1 MERLLI
7 LGSGPA
13 GLTAGIYAARA
24 ALNPKIADGPL
35 PGGLLVQTGS
45 VENFPGFPD
54 GVDGFEL
61 TDRMRCQAERS
72 GARLLNTQAVDVC
85 FSRGETGGHRVQFAD
100 GSSLECRDLI
110 VATGSSP
117 RWLGL
122 ESEKR
127 LRNKGV
133 SACARC
139 DGPLYRGM
147 TVCVAGG
154 GDTALDEALFLAG
167 FTEAVHLIHRR
178 DQFRASQIMADRVR
192 AEPKIHLHL
201 SCTVDEILGS
211 EKVEGVRI
219 RHADGSSESIACS
232 AFFSALGYDPNTAL
246 FRDSLEMDPAGYIR
260 TFDGTSRTS
269 VPHVFAAGDCADP
282 VYRQAVTA
290 AASGCRAV
298 LDCLEGPR

>member
-1 MERLLI
+1 MEKLLI

-35 PGGLLVQTGS
+35 PGGLPAQAGS
-45 VENFPGFPD
+45 IENFPGFPD

-61 TDRMRCQAERS
+61 TDRMRRQAERS
-72 GARLLNTQAVDVC
+72 GALLLHTQAADVC
-85 FSRGETGGHRVQFAD
+85 FSRRETGGHRVKFTD
-100 GSSLECRDLI
+100 GSVLECRDLI
-110 VATGSSP
+110 IATGSTP

-122 ESEKR
+122 ESERR
-127 LRNKGV
+127 LRNRGV
-133 SACARC
+133 SVCARC

-167 FTEAVHLIHRR
+167 FTKEVHLIHRR

-192 AEPKIHLHL
+192 SEPKIRLHL

-219 RHADGSSESIACS
+219 RRADGSTESIACS

-246 FRDSLEMDPAGYIR
+246 FRDALEMDAAGYIR
-260 TFDGTSRTS
+260 TFDGTARTS
-269 VPHVFAAGDCADP
+269 IPHVFAAGDCADP

-298 LDCLEGPR
+298 LDCLNG

>member
-1 MERLLI
+1 MEKLLI

-13 GLTAGIYAARA
+13 GLTAGIYAARSD
-24 ALNPKIADGPL
+24 LKPKIADGPL

-61 TDRMRCQAERS
+61 TDRMRCQAERA
-72 GARLLNTQAVDVC
+72 GAVILNTQAVDVC
-85 FSRGETGGHRVQFAD
+85 FSCGGTAGHRVNFAD
-100 GSSLECRDLI
+100 GSSLECRNLI
-110 VATGSSP
+110 IATGSSP

-122 ESEKR
+122 ASERR

-139 DGPLYRGM
+139 DGPLFRGM

-154 GDTALDEALFLAG
+154 GDTAMDEALFLAG
-167 FTEAVHLIHRR
+167 FTDRVHLVHRR

-192 AEPKIHLHL
+192 SEPKIVLHL
-201 SCTVDEILGS
+201 SCTVEEILGT
-211 EKVEGVRI
+211 ERVEGVRI
-219 RHADGSSESIACS
+219 RRADGSSETIPCA
-232 AFFSALGYDPNTAL
+232 AFFSALGYDPNTGL
-246 FRDSLEMDPAGYIR
+246 FRDRLEMDPSGYIR

-269 VPHVFAAGDCADP
+269 VPHVYAAGDCADP

-298 LDCLEGPR
+298 LDCLNGAK

>member
-24 ALNPKIADGPL
+24 AMNPKIADGPL

-72 GARLLNTQAVDVC
+72 GAMLLNTQAVDVC
-85 FSRGETGGHRVQFAD
+85 FSRGETGGHRVKFAD
-100 GSSLECRDLI
+100 GSVLECRDLI

-139 DGPLYRGM
+139 DGPLFRGM
-147 TVCVAGG
+147 TVCVAG
-154 GDTALDEALFLAG
+154 
-167 FTEAVHLIHRR
+167 FTKEVHLIHRR

-192 AEPKIHLHL
+192 AESKIHLHL

-219 RHADGSSESIACS
+219 CHADGTMESIACS
-232 AFFSALGYDPNTAL
+232 AFFAALGYDPNTAL
-246 FRDSLEMDPAGYIR
+246 FRDCLEMNAGGYIR
-260 TFDGTSRTS
+260 TFDGTTRTS

-298 LDCLEGPR
+298 LDCLNNSD